1 MTLMHNHRI
10 INALSAH
17 YQFIISGSK
26 AGVSSNA
33 ESIFSVSEPVMTP
46 LALAREWARGEPGLG
61 LYLGCLAIRFVKIT
75 LKYYVSNISS
85 TLFISSGRVVRELAL
100 LSGG

>member
-1 MTLMHNHRI
+1 
-10 INALSAH
+10 
-17 YQFIISGSK
+17 
-26 AGVSSNA
+26 
-33 ESIFSVSEPVMTP
+33 MTP

-75 LKYYVSNISS
+75 LKCYVSNINS